1 MLFDPLGMKD
11 TAAIFPDEQT
21 KNRLVTLY
29 AKDPDGNLVPGPDF
43 FDKKH
48 LPGKENEAGWAR
60 LYSSVEDYSRLLQM
74 LACGGVYDGT
84 RLMSSTTIDLM
95 RTNGLTREQLLDF
108 PDKGY
113 GYGLGFRT
121 VIDPA
126 AGDLNGSIGAFGW
139 TGGFGSW
146 CEADPA
152 ENYLFRKTTKKYQ
165 IYTRQLSFSFS
176 HYSTTGLVLSIRQY
190 LLSTSTYYQHKASV
204 KYLFH

>member
-1 MLFDPLGMKD
+1 MK
-11 TAAIFPDEQT
+11 PE
-21 KNRLVTLY
+21 
-29 AKDPDGNLVPGPDF
+29 
-43 FDKKH
+43 
-48 LPGKENEAGWAR
+48 WAR

-152 ENYLFRKTTKKYQ
+152 E
-165 IYTRQLSFSFS
+165 
-176 HYSTTGLVLSIRQY
+176 GLSIVYMHNLIPNDEQY
-190 LLSTSTYYQHKASV
+190 YHPRVRTTSYGLL
-204 KYLFH
+204 